1 VKNLGL
7 FGCRGGEESAR
18 PRRHANPSGNSDNKF
33 TGGAPAFRLT
43 IVSFQNLQH
52 RRPRTGKWAARRHAS
67 KFSHLRKKAYIQN
80 WLKVGFKQNYLVGS
94 YKIATP
100 AVGAIATLRGVVI
113 SAERGV
119 LPSEVTFITAP
130 NSRKARDA
138 AAADALRRAEV
149 LIVDLLRDDLMKI
162 RDAEQILRQI
172 IAVANYKGYLKIGN
186 GSMAYGDF
194 VVQVWK
200 WISEDSDLAQG
211 AVNVTALVGFPNALA
226 LLRRELP

>member
-1 VKNLGL
+1 MLPLANI
-7 FGCRGGEESAR
+7 EEI
-18 PRRHANPSGNSDNKF
+18 N
-33 TGGAPAFRLT
+33 
-43 IVSFQNLQH
+43 
-52 RRPRTGKWAARRHAS
+52 
-67 KFSHLRKKAYIQN
+67 SHLLKLPQIIEAYESRDSTFSEMVKL
-80 WLKVGFKQNYLVGS
+80 WLHQAEQMLTNNRLPV
-94 YKIATP
+94 A
-100 AVGAIATLRGVVI
+100 GAIATLRGVVI

-186 GSMAYGDF
+186 GSMTYGDF

-226 LLRRELP
+226 LLGRELP